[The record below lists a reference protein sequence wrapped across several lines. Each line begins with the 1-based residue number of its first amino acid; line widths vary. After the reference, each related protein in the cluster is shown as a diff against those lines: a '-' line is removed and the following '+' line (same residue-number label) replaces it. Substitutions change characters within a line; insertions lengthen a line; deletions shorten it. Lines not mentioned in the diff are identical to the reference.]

1 MTNAAPL
8 LFKLILAIAGA
19 KALHMSYGRY
29 RARRRDPS
37 QAADPTD
44 DAWWRVLVWGATA
57 VATVLVLMLVLHN
70 TVRIPEWAVDAFTV
84 VLAAGVLAVFAAAF
98 ALGWRN
104 ASKKYRL

>member
-19 KALHMSYGRY
+19 KALHMS
-29 RARRRDPS
+29 
-37 QAADPTD
+37 
-44 DAWWRVLVWGATA
+44 WWRVLVWGATA

-84 VLAAGVLAVFAAAF
+84 VLVAGVLAVFAAAF